1 MKYPISVS
9 APSMSQLFPKLH
21 CWFKA
26 KYLFFKKLSTTPFL
40 VVQGSRLQHFP
51 FNLWYSIW
59 TNLGAYFLSPLGILL
74 CWEMAVK
81 SQSSV
86 LFYFF
91 IWGNVP
97 VSRFTTCC
105 LKSVP
110 ISSFYWK
117 SCDFSWSQ
125 FATLQP
131 LPENSVFFSKC
142 IYCKKK
148 KFYEVFLIFQSSFF
162 NCIVAYSTHK
172 YYTLQMPHPGNVMTF
187 FIELSPLTQ
196 MCMKTRAEV
205 CVYVWQ
211 GRSPGEIFSFLLAAT
226 AKQWVNTFCC
236 INTACS

>member
-1 MKYPISVS
+1 MNGFCTSQGWVASAFWRCLTGCSGADYSRVNLFNLMKYPISV
-9 APSMSQLFPKLH
+9 LH
-21 CWFKA
+21 LCHSFSPNCTVGLKQNI
-26 KYLFFKKLSTTPFL
+26 YFFKKLSTTPFL

-59 TNLGAYFLSPLGILL
+59 TNLEAYFLSPLGILL

-125 FATLQP
+125 FATL
-131 LPENSVFFSKC
+131 
-142 IYCKKK
+142 
-148 KFYEVFLIFQSSFF
+148 
-162 NCIVAYSTHK
+162 
-172 YYTLQMPHPGNVMTF
+172 
-187 FIELSPLTQ
+187 
-196 MCMKTRAEV
+196 
-205 CVYVWQ
+205 
-211 GRSPGEIFSFLLAAT
+211 
-226 AKQWVNTFCC
+226 
-236 INTACS
+236 

>member
-148 KFYEVFLIFQSSFF
+148 NSTKFSLFFSLVSLIVLWPTVHINITPWKCHIQAMWWISLLSSVHWHR
-162 NCIVAYSTHK
+162 CVWK
-172 YYTLQMPHPGNVMTF
+172 PEQ
-187 FIELSPLTQ
+187 
-196 MCMKTRAEV
+196 R
-205 CVYVWQ
+205 CVYVC
-211 GRSPGEIFSFLLAAT
+211 GRGGVLGRYLA
-226 AKQWVNTFCC
+226 FY
-236 INTACS
+236 

>member
-1 MKYPISVS
+1 MNGFCTSQGWVPSAFWRCLTGCSGADYSRVNLFNLMKYPISVS

-81 SQSSV
+81 SQRSV

-125 FATLQP
+125 FATL
-131 LPENSVFFSKC
+131 
-142 IYCKKK
+142 
-148 KFYEVFLIFQSSFF
+148 
-162 NCIVAYSTHK
+162 
-172 YYTLQMPHPGNVMTF
+172 
-187 FIELSPLTQ
+187 
-196 MCMKTRAEV
+196 
-205 CVYVWQ
+205 
-211 GRSPGEIFSFLLAAT
+211 
-226 AKQWVNTFCC
+226 
-236 INTACS
+236 